1 MALMLLELRFEALE
15 QREGVGCR
23 AGESRQHIVMI
34 DPAHLARGRLD
45 DNVAERHLAVAAER
59 HGAVAAHRK
68 YRGAVKD
75 FPWGDVGPDSKSQW
89 RRDRPARVALA
100 RSDYTDFLT
109 KCRGEI
115 PINSKSARMIGDAPT
130 ICTVLRCVSTRPIAL
145 SSAPAQTKSIRSTS
159 FISTTIRS
167 RRWEKSDSAC
177 RSGAFGP
184 TSKPTQGKV
193 SASAPRL
200 PAVVA

>member
-23 AGESRQHIVMI
+23 AGESRQHVVVI

-75 FPWGDVGPDSKSQW
+75 FHGVTWVPTRNRSGVATA
-89 RRDRPARVALA
+89 RRE
-100 RSDYTDFLT
+100 S
-109 KCRGEI
+109 
-115 PINSKSARMIGDAPT
+115 
-130 ICTVLRCVSTRPIAL
+130 
-145 SSAPAQTKSIRSTS
+145 
-159 FISTTIRS
+159 RS
-167 RRWEKSDSAC
+167 RVRTT
-177 RSGAFGP
+177 P
-184 TSKPTQGKV
+184 TS
-193 SASAPRL
+193 
-200 PAVVA
+200 